1 MMRRLALI
9 LALATPVQAGTL
21 EGRLVT
27 FSVETWDNR
36 EAPLLAARGRTVTVG
51 QGTEFGLDREGF
63 TGGLDVVPVD
73 VEIGPTRIELSYP
86 KGIGRFYEAKF
97 NGYVLRFETDC
108 ALFDKVAI
116 DLIQPDTS
124 SIQQAVFEYASRA
137 AAQDAFTRTARRAR
151 QCDQRNAVSGNT
163 VQVLSNGAAPIQYKG
178 VPGVWTRETQ
188 AGRGP
193 GGRVVYDAYTV
204 TLLVGESIQQVTLT
218 IVGEGRAADVQ
229 RSSADTLALTL
240 AKRWERGTSRSR

>member
-116 DLIQPDTS
+116 DP
-124 SIQQAVFEYASRA
+124 A
-137 AAQDAFTRTARRAR
+137 ATTMKVTEVWAETGALFI
-151 QCDQRNAVSGNT
+151 NVSG
-163 VQVLSNGAAPIQYKG
+163 LGY
-178 VPGVWTRETQ
+178 
-188 AGRGP
+188 GP
-193 GGRVVYDAYTV
+193 Q
-204 TLLVGESIQQVTLT
+204 SK
-218 IVGEGRAADVQ
+218 
-229 RSSADTLALTL
+229 LALDIEVADCPL
-240 AKRWERGTSRSR
+240 S